1 MERYLDEL
9 ESLKRRNYITTKE
22 NREANE
28 KIKEQKERMKKLKDE
43 NRRFNKKINE
53 IKEKERNIDFLL

>member
-28 KIKEQKERMKKLKDE
+28 KIKE
-43 NRRFNKKINE
+43 
-53 IKEKERNIDFLL
+53 